1 MTRRDSLSRVP
12 ALQEILQKLGG
23 AISTDE
29 MRKLNF
35 EVDSQKRDKKNVVR
49 KWLLSKGLILPDE
62 K

>member
-1 MTRRDSLSRVP
+1 MM
-12 ALQEILQKLGG
+12 KLEG

-49 KWLLSKGLILPDE
+49 EWLNSKGLI

>member
-1 MTRRDSLSRVP
+1 MPISPPLWQVLT
-12 ALQEILQKLGG
+12 KLAG

-49 KWLLSKGLILPDE
+49 EWLNSKGLI